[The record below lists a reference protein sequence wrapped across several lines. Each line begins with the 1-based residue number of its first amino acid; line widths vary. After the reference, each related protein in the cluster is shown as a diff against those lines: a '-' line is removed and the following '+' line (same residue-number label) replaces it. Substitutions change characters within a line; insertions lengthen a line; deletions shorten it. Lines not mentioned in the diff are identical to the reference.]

1 MLQLIEELCIS
12 TTKDKFINIT
22 DQILDILAKFKL
34 KNGLLNLTIL
44 HTSASLMVQ
53 ENADPTVLKD
63 IHNTFLDKIV
73 PQKLFSQYRGSDDMP
88 AHIKSLLT
96 NTSLTLTVSD
106 GQLVLGTWQGIFLME
121 HKRVGKIRKFSFS
134 LFRRVEY
141 GFNKHTN
148 LQF

>member
-1 MLQLIEELCIS
+1 MLQLIEELNIS
-12 TTKDKFINIT
+12 TAKDKFINIT

-63 IHNTFLDKIV
+63 IQHYLDKIV
-73 PQKLFSQYRGSDDMP
+73 PEGNYFHNTEGSDDMP

-121 HKRVGKIRKFSFS
+121 HKKVGKIRKI
-134 LFRRVEY
+134 LFHFLGE
-141 GFNKHTN
+141 
-148 LQF
+148 

>member
-1 MLQLIEELCIS
+1 MLQLIEELNIS
-12 TTKDKFINIT
+12 TAEDKFINIT

-63 IHNTFLDKIV
+63 IQHYLDKIV
-73 PQKLFSQYRGSDDMP
+73 PEGNYFHNTEGPDDMP

-121 HKRVGKIRKFSFS
+121 HKKVGKIRKI
-134 LFRRVEY
+134 LFHFLGE
-141 GFNKHTN
+141 
-148 LQF
+148 